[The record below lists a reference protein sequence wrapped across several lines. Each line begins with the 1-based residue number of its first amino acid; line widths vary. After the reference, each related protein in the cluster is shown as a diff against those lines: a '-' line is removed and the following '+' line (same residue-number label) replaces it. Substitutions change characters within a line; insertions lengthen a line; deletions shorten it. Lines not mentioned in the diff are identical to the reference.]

1 MPITWKIAMV
11 ILILCLIA
19 SIAIGTVRLIELI
32 SIRPTCR
39 PPSRRT

>member
-19 SIAIGTVRLIELI
+19 SIVIGAVKL
-32 SIRPTCR
+32 SAV
-39 PPSRRT
+39 